1 MDQSMGNVSSMLPR
15 GSGAGVKACI
25 HMSTFTMIHT
35 NSLTSILSNCVLP
48 QLVLYAS
55 VSINLH
61 VI

>member
-1 MDQSMGNVSSMLPR
+1 MDQSMGQRQL
-15 GSGAGVKACI
+15 GGGGVGVWVEACI

>member
-15 GSGAGVKACI
+15 EAGVKACI